1 MSRSNLDGMPA
12 LIQNASREE
21 FGDYQINGMM
31 AAAKSLKENPRELAE
46 NLKQALES
54 DETFKEIVSKIEIA
68 GPGFLNL
75 TLKPEFLIQAVN
87 SPPAKTD
94 NTQTVV
100 VDFSSPNLAKEMH
113 VGHLRTTLIGDTM
126 ARVFEYQGHKVIRQ
140 NHVGDWGTQFGMLIA
155 YLDSVGTSADDLKD
169 LEIFYQKAKK
179 RFDEDPD
186 FAEKSRAYV
195 VALQQDQP
203 KVLEKWRAFIEISMS
218 HCGEIY
224 SDLNVTLRPKD
235 TFGESQYKG
244 TIPSIMETLS
254 EEGLLTES
262 NGALCVFLDE
272 FTDKNGEKQ
281 AVIVQKSD
289 GGYLYATT
297 DLAAIRYRAHEL
309 EADRILY
316 FVDARQTLH
325 FKQIFALARKA
336 GLCTPDIVL
345 GHISNGAILNK
356 AGKPFKTRDGNT
368 VKLADL
374 IKESRDRAK
383 EIFLAKNEK
392 ADISSV
398 EEIANAIGIAAIRYS
413 ELSKHRE
420 TDYVFDWEKV
430 LSMEGNTAPY
440 LMYMYTR
447 SKSLLIRSELSD
459 SDLPEEP
466 QPEGPIERR
475 LVLKMAQVNEVIDSV
490 SRECLPHLLCL
501 QLYEIATAFARFYE
515 ELPILSSPDIDKLRR
530 LAITSKVAT
539 KLSDGL
545 DLLGIKVLEKM

>member
-21 FGDYQINGMM
+21 FGDYQVNGMM
-31 AAAKSLKENPRELAE
+31 AAAKRLKENPRELAG

-54 DETFKEIVSKIEIA
+54 DETIEEIVSKIEIA

-75 TLKPEFLIQAVN
+75 TLKPDFLIRAVN
-87 SPPAKTD
+87 SPPPQTD
-94 NTQTVV
+94 DAETVV

-155 YLDSVGTSADDLKD
+155 YLDSAGTSTDDLKD

-179 RFDEDPD
+179 QFDEDPD
-186 FAEKSRAYV
+186 FAEKSRSYV

-203 KVLEKWRAFIEISMS
+203 DVLVKWRAFIEISMS
-218 HCGEIY
+218 HCEAIY
-224 SDLNVTLRPKD
+224 SDLNVTLHQKD
-235 TFGESQYKG
+235 TFGESRYKG
-244 TIPSIMETLS
+244 TIPAIMETLTKA
-254 EEGLLTES
+254 GLITKS
-262 NGALCVFLDE
+262 NSALCVFLDE
-272 FTDKNGEKQ
+272 FTDKNGKKQ
-281 AVIVQKSD
+281 PVIVQKSD
-289 GGYLYATT
+289 GGYLYSTT
-297 DLAAIRYRAHEL
+297 DLAAIRHRAHEL
-309 EADRILY
+309 RADRILY

-336 GLCTPDIVL
+336 GLCPPKVVMD
-345 GHISNGAILNK
+345 HISNGAILNK

-374 IKESRDRAK
+374 IKESRERAE
-383 EIFLAKNEK
+383 EIFLAKNDK
-392 ADISSV
+392 ADLSSV
-398 EEIANAIGIAAIRYS
+398 EEIANAIGIASIRYS

-420 TDYVFDWEKV
+420 TDYVFDWEMV

-447 SKSLLIRSELSD
+447 SKSLLIRSELTD
-459 SDLPEEP
+459 SDLPKEP

-475 LVLKMAQVNEVIDSV
+475 LVLKMAQLNDVIDSV

-515 ELPILSSPDIDKLRR
+515 ELPILSSPEKDRLRR
-530 LAITSKVAT
+530 LAITSKVAI
-539 KLSDGL
+539 KLSNGL